1 MSLPV
6 VTLVLFDSKYLGL
19 YNRDEVVASVC
30 RPATTFAPLIFVL
43 GVSMIK
49 ELVEDIKRY
58 RADREIN
65 ARLVLV
71 FNTTTKTFEQRPWR
85 DVKVLVW

>member
-1 MSLPV
+1 MFQKLE
-6 VTLVLFDSKYLGL
+6 LLWCKY
-19 YNRDEVVASVC
+19 

-43 GVSMIK
+43 GVSMVK

-58 RADREIN
+58 MADREIN

-71 FNTTTKTFEQRPWR
+71 FDHSTNTFQQRPWR
-85 DVKVLVW
+85 DVKVSHHSIC

>member
-1 MSLPV
+1 MV
-6 VTLVLFDSKYLGL
+6 
-19 YNRDEVVASVC
+19 
-30 RPATTFAPLIFVL
+30 
-43 GVSMIK
+43 K

-71 FNTTTKTFEQRPWR
+71 FNSTTKAFEMRPWR
-85 DVKVLVW
+85 DVKVSLLSCSQHLYMVLCQAFSHFNSSIHQALSANTQLQSMA